1 MKRKHVFLFVI
12 KLLIVTSF
20 TGCYT
25 DIVPAEKIFFRI
37 NPEDRKISIPVSFND
52 SLSVD
57 LIFDTGIS
65 LGSLLLDSTF
75 CAEQFLHTLNV
86 LPDATI
92 KAPSIA
98 WANDS
103 SLLAVYHTPVQIN
116 IGENKKTYNS
126 FLVKNWKKILCNDKT
141 NGLFTIPANDTAY
154 IWELNFEQNY
164 LEIHQTTNFIFP
176 KDCHFLPL
184 VVGPRDSS
192 LYVQMPLKIK
202 SADGDTLT
210 MNHAFLIDTAMPWD
224 IMCVYPAKEL
234 SFFEGKDAIWTAS
247 DGSYNRRYTVTAK
260 LSKDFVIDSLRVYT
274 LDDPYLLGT
283 QYLIG
288 LNFLKR
294 FNVFFDMHNRQLG
307 LQPIKNFKRAVN
319 PNYRRFHLSFREDS
333 SGKRIVNKVADYK
346 GNRYKEAGIQEGD
359 QILSVNDSSQVKVF
373 NIIRNGKPLRIT
385 VIDDPNE
392 EQGD

>member
-1 MKRKHVFLFVI
+1 MRLFFVI
-12 KLLIVTSF
+12 ELFILTVCI
-20 TGCYT
+20 GCHT
-25 DIVPAEKIFFRI
+25 DTAFSDKIFFKI
-37 NPEDRKISIPVSFND
+37 SPEDRKISIPVSFND

-57 LIFDTGIS
+57 LIFDTGMS

-75 CAEQFLHTLNV
+75 CAEQFLHTLN
-86 LPDATI
+86 LPSGITI
-92 KAPSIA
+92 KTPSIA
-98 WANDS
+98 WSYDS
-103 SLLAVYHTPVQIN
+103 SLLAAYHIPVQVN
-116 IGENKKTYNS
+116 IGKNEKTYNS

-154 IWELNFEQNY
+154 IWELNFERNY
-164 LEIHQTTNFIFP
+164 LEIHQANDFAFP

-184 VVGPRDSS
+184 VVEPRDSS

-202 SADGDTLT
+202 SVDGDTLT
-210 MNHAFLIDTAMPWD
+210 MNHAFLIDTAMPCD

-234 SFFEGKDAIWTAS
+234 LFFEGKDAIWTPFS
-247 DGSYNRRYTVTAK
+247 NSYSRRYTVTAK
-260 LSKDFVIDSLRVYT
+260 LSKDFVMDSLRVYT
-274 LDDPYLLGT
+274 LDDPYLLKT

-294 FNVFFDMHNRQLG
+294 FNVFFDMHNRQLA

-319 PNYRRFHLSFREDS
+319 PNYRRFHFSFRKDS
-333 SGKRIVNKVADYK
+333 SGKLIVNKVADYK

-373 NIIRNGKPLRIT
+373 SIIRNGKPLQIT